1 LHHLHHLRRYDEQR
15 NELEGQM
22 SRGFAIGVNVATA
35 DELTADNIAAEV
47 AAAGTLTAVESQTFV
62 PAALAAAQTLIAAI
76 GAGPYWVWMDGTD
89 NLATPGETTSLVV
102 RVNSTATVA
111 PVAVSAPE
119 VVAEP
124 SPVVDFTPNGEPAS
138 PPIPPEVVA

>member
-1 LHHLHHLRRYDEQR
+1 
-15 NELEGQM
+15 M

-62 PAALAAAQTLIAAI
+62 PAALAAARTLIAAI

-89 NLATPGETTSLVV
+89 NLAIRGETTSLVV
-102 RVNSTATVA
+102 RVNSLAV
-111 PVAVSAPE
+111 VSAPSTAVNE
-119 VVAEP
+119 STADPTIPVAGNPAAVESEPVAE
-124 SPVVDFTPNGEPAS
+124 VTEPAA
-138 PPIPPEVVA
+138 EAVA